1 MTSPALSPEEMLR
14 YSRHFTLP
22 GVGVEGQRKL
32 AASRVLIVGLGGL
45 GSPVSLYL
53 AAAGV
58 GTLGL
63 AEFDQVELHNLQRQ
77 VIHDTAS
84 VGTSK
89 LQSAAGKLRALNP
102 HVRLELHPEGVT
114 AANILGLFAGYDVI
128 VDGTDN
134 FPVRYLNNDAA
145 VLARKPL
152 VYGSILQFEGQ
163 CSVFAP
169 YLGGPCYRCL
179 FPKMP
184 GPGEVPN
191 CAEAGVFGALCAMIG
206 GMQVMETLKLL
217 LGVGEPLLGRL
228 LVCDTLGATFR
239 TLRLKR
245 DPDCPCCG
253 GSPSLLSLDPARYV
267 FSCAVSETPHPS
279 PTNTSAMPSETPEEI
294 DVHAAQTLLS
304 SAHPPLLLDVRETWE
319 NQTASIAGSVLI
331 PLGELAARMGELP
344 KDRPILIHCHH
355 GGRSMRATQFL
366 RAKGFEHSTNL
377 AGGIHQWSLAIDPSV
392 PRY

>member
-1 MTSPALSPEEMLR
+1 MTSPALSPEEMVR

-22 GVGVEGQRKL
+22 GVGVEGQRRL
-32 AASRVLIVGLGGL
+32 AEARVLVVGLGGL

-63 AEFDQVELHNLQRQ
+63 AEFDNVELHNLQRQ

-84 VGTSK
+84 VGSSK
-89 LQSAAGKLRALNP
+89 LASAMARLRALNP
-102 HVRLELHPEGVT
+102 HVKLEPHPEGVT
-114 AANILGLFAGYDVI
+114 AANALELFAAYDVI

-163 CSVFAP
+163 ASVFAP
-169 YLGGPCYRCL
+169 HLGGPCYRCL
-179 FPKMP
+179 FPRMP

-191 CAEAGVFGALCAMIG
+191 CAEAGVFGALCGLIG

-217 LGVGEPLLGRL
+217 LGVGETLQGRL

-245 DPDCPCCG
+245 DPACPCCG
-253 GSPSLLSLDPARYV
+253 GSPSILSLDPACYV
-267 FSCAVSETPHPS
+267 FSCAVPETTTPS
-279 PTNTSAMPSETPEEI
+279 STNTSAMPSETPEEI
-294 DVHAAQTLLS
+294 DVSAAQALLS
-304 SAHPPLLLDVRETWE
+304 GPNPPLLVDVREPWE
-319 NQTASIAGSVLI
+319 NQTASIPGAVLI
-331 PLGELAARMGELP
+331 PLGELASRTGELP
-344 KDRPILIHCHH
+344 KDRPILVHCHH

-366 RAKGFEHSTNL
+366 RAKGFPRTTNV
-377 AGGIHQWSLAIDPSV
+377 AGGIHQWSLSIDPSV
-392 PRY
+392 PKY